1 MIYYGVMDRF
11 AALAEPNRRRM
22 IEIIAAR
29 GEVSVS
35 DIGSQ
40 FEISAPAVS
49 QHLKVL
55 REAEL
60 VKMEKRAQQRIYSL
74 NPQGVDEMWEWL
86 NQMRQFWNERFD
98 ALDALLLKEHNKPKG
113 EK

>member
-1 MIYYGVMDRF
+1 MDRF

-22 IEIIAAR
+22 IELIVAN
-29 GEVSVS
+29 GEMAST
-35 DIGSQ
+35 DISNE
-40 FEISAPAVS
+40 FDISAPAVS

-55 REAEL
+55 READL

-86 NQMRQFWNERFD
+86 NQMRKFWSERFD
-98 ALDALLLKEHNKPKG
+98 ALDALLLKEHYKPEGKNK
-113 EK
+113 